1 MKKHDANVTGES
13 DTKPLY
19 ARVGR
24 FMVLGLLIVGIA
36 GTSLYAINHKSDA
49 TQTGQS
55 ATS

>member
-1 MKKHDANVTGES
+1 MKKPNTNVTGES
-13 DTKPLY
+13 DTKPSYTPL
-19 ARVGR
+19 GR
-24 FMVLGLLIVGIA
+24 FMVLGLLIIGIA

>member
-1 MKKHDANVTGES
+1 MKKRDANVTGES
-13 DTKPLY
+13 DTKPSYTPL
-19 ARVGR
+19 GR